1 MTTMKTKI
9 IFSFCFVLIILLSII
24 SGCSEDNPV
33 TNPGQNDSIVG
44 TLVSTPNG
52 ITVNSNDTVLFR
64 FTVNPGI
71 HFTDT
76 VAHLIK
82 SVNNVNTEMGL
93 LKDNGDLLNG
103 DEIIND
109 NVYSGKLILN
119 ESAAGDI
126 IYKAIGYITSTSNG
140 YSQPVTIT
148 VYTQL
153 SSQDISILYTTQA
166 NARNQLIAYLG
177 GNPNNIENAA
187 SQLAAWLQTQPGVQS
202 VERNGNTGILINY
215 TSGISGG
222 ILFSLADAN
231 GHISTL
237 GGEQVSDSLRRNGK
251 STPLSEQTRGT
262 NDYFKENINTGFENM
277 LLDAN
282 TIGNRN
288 VLIYEPYLAI
298 YPGYNIG
305 QKVTTRLAQSVC
317 KDYNITSF
325 VNQEANIAVLSTIT
339 NYGLVFITS
348 HGLLGKRLFTGEIA
362 DTNLQIYKTTYRQMI
377 KADKLSIWKNL
388 VISVVGTV
396 STSADVYVA
405 EPKFFS
411 ELTGTFPNS
420 VIVNNSCESA
430 MNPDLGNAFIGKGA
444 KTYFGYSKVVHVG
457 FVETISDS
465 IAKRLAVEGKTT
477 GNTFFNSTDPETPNA
492 VFTKIVGN
500 DNLAFTTTLQ
510 NKDFEAGTIE
520 GWTRAGDGRVI
531 SRLGSVNPRQGT
543 FMGIISTGLGYT
555 TSSGSIS
562 QCFTV
567 QNNQSTLKLK
577 WNFLSEE
584 FLEYIGSQFQD
595 FFQIKIIKQD
605 GSEVILF
612 RKSID
617 NIASM
622 FGATQQNPGQLIRVS
637 PEIVF
642 DRNDVY
648 MTGWQDDLS
657 FDVTPYRNQIIT
669 IVFSAGDVGDSIFDT
684 AILLD
689 DIVVQ

>member
-1 MTTMKTKI
+1 MKTKI

-82 SVNNVNTEMGL
+82 SVNNVNTEIGL